1 MKFVIPLVAVLLVV
15 GYLAYS
21 LGLYLPSFPRPIIL
35 LIGAVAHI
43 VFASKVYDDAT
54 KRVDALYLGIPPW
67 TWSLLVLVMG
77 IFGLFFYWLFHDST
91 RNSRRS

>member
-21 LGLYLPSFPRPIIL
+21 LGLYFPPIPRLIVL

-43 VFASKVYDDAT
+43 VFASKAYDDAT
-54 KRVDALYLGIPPW
+54 KRAGSLYLDIPPW